1 MRNGEAADL
10 FEWLVQA
17 MGEKVNQAKYDY
29 ATMRPIPE
37 APKVIELPQT
47 TKTLPC
53 GKCGRDLT
61 VPTHTVLAYCQSCS
75 ANLGVK
81 R

>member
-1 MRNGEAADL
+1 MAIQMSQVVSTGTVGISGL
-10 FEWLVQA
+10 PQ
-17 MGEKVNQAKYDY
+17 K
-29 ATMRPIPE
+29 
-37 APKVIELPQT
+37 KVIELPQT
-47 TKTLPC
+47 TKILPC

-61 VPTHTVLAYCQSCS
+61 VPTRTVLAYCQSCS

>member
-1 MRNGEAADL
+1 M
-10 FEWLVQA
+10 VQA
-17 MGEKVNQAKYDY
+17 VGKKVSFMEYNPV
-29 ATMRPIPE
+29 TMRPRVE
-37 APKVIELPQT
+37 NTANVIEIPQT
-47 TKTLPC
+47 TKILPC

-61 VPTHTVLAYCQSCS
+61 VPTRTVLAYCQNCS

>member
-1 MRNGEAADL
+1 VSNVR
-10 FEWLVQA
+10 
-17 MGEKVNQAKYDY
+17 YDF

-37 APKVIELPQT
+37 ALKVIELPQT
-47 TKTLPC
+47 TKILPC
-53 GKCGRDLT
+53 GKCGHDLT
-61 VPTHTVLAYCQSCS
+61 VPTRTVLAYCQSCS